1 MGKRRM
7 FMDKI
12 LLTIFLAA
20 SFCMFGCDGGGS
32 QKACVNPAYCYK
44 TTDNPNKRLCD
55 LDKAVAETKAK
66 QAEEAGILHA
76 PVYED
81 CWDF

>member
-1 MGKRRM
+1 M

-12 LLTIFLAA
+12 LSIIFLTAA
-20 SFCMFGCDGGGS
+20 FCLIGCDGGGT

-44 TTDNPNKRLCD
+44 TTDAPNKRKCD
-55 LDKAVAETKAK
+55 LDKAVAEQKAK
-66 QAEEAGILHA
+66 EADSLGILST
-76 PVYED
+76 PLYED